1 MSEIRAPK
9 GTFDVLPVSAPGYA
23 KVEAEAARILG
34 RAGYQRIETPIF
46 ESTELFS
53 RGVGEST
60 DIVAKEMYSFDDG
73 GGRSMTL
80 RPEGTAPVS
89 RAYIEHGM
97 HKLQQPVRLWYSG
110 SFFRHEAPQAGRF
123 RQFHQI
129 GAEAFGSDRPELDAE
144 MVTLL
149 AELLEVLGVQGLQL
163 NLGTLGSIAARASYR
178 EILIA
183 HLREREGE
191 LSDEVRSRIDA
202 NPLRAFDSS
211 HPGTQEVMANA
222 PLLIDS
228 LDADD
233 LDHFD
238 TVKELLTA
246 AGVNFTVDPKLVR
259 GLDYYG
265 RTVFEFNSDS
275 LGAQSGVGGGGR
287 YDGLIGLLGGPE
299 TPGIGWAAGVERIL
313 LAQGDAAPSS
323 SECDLLV
330 VSIEGQRLDQAFGLA
345 HHARQAGLE
354 ARLEA
359 SGRSVKASLK
369 HADRIGAKAVAL
381 IASDSIELKDLQS
394 GEQTAFEST
403 GALLDSIAGKMQS

>member
-23 KVEAEAARILG
+23 TVEAEAARVLG

-80 RPEGTAPVS
+80 RPEGTASVS

-149 AELLEVLGVQGLQL
+149 AELLEVLNVQGLQL
-163 NLGTLGSIAARASYR
+163 NLGTLGSISARTSYR

-238 TVKELLTA
+238 TVKELLSA
-246 AGVNFTVDPKLVR
+246 AGVAFTIDPKLVR

-313 LAQGDAAPSS
+313 LAQGEAAPSS
-323 SECDLLV
+323 PECDLLV
-330 VSIEGQRLDQAFGLA
+330 VSIDGQRLDQAFGLA
-345 HHARQAGLE
+345 HQARQAGLE

-359 SGRSVKASLK
+359 SGRSVKAALK

-394 GEQTAFEST
+394 GEQTSFEST

>member
-23 KVEAEAARILG
+23 QVEAEAARILG
-34 RAGYQRIETPIF
+34 KAGYQRIETPIF

-80 RPEGTAPVS
+80 RPEGTASVS

-163 NLGTLGSIAARASYR
+163 NLGTLGSIAARTSYR

-381 IASDSIELKDLQS
+381 IASDSIDLKDLQS

>member
-1 MSEIRAPK
+1 MSELRAPK
-9 GTFDVLPVSAPGYA
+9 GTFDVLPSSAPGYA
-23 KVEAEAARILG
+23 RVEAEAARILG

-80 RPEGTAPVS
+80 RPEGTASVS

-110 SFFRHEAPQAGRF
+110 PFFRHEAPQAGRY

-163 NLGTLGSIAARASYR
+163 NLGTLGSISARTSYR

-191 LSDEVRSRIDA
+191 VSEEVRSRIDA

-211 HPGTQEVMANA
+211 HPGTQQVMTDA

-228 LDADD
+228 LEAED

-238 TVKELLTA
+238 TVKELLSA
-246 AGVNFTVDPKLVR
+246 AGVAFTIDPKLVR

-265 RTVFEFNSDS
+265 RTVFEFSSDS

-330 VSIEGQRLDQAFGLA
+330 VSIDGQRLDQAFGLA

-381 IASDSIELKDLQS
+381 IASDSIDLKDLQS

-403 GALLDSIAGKMQS
+403 GALLDSIAGKMQP